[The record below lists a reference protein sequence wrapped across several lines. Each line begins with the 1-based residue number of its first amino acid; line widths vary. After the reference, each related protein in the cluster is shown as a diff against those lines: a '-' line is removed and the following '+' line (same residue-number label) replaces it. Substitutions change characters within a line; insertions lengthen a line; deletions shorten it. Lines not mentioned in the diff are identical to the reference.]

1 MRWGAVLLSKV
12 RALAALSGLRRP
24 RSRLLL
30 GLTGRLGR
38 PLLAG
43 LATTLLLR
51 PLLTWLR
58 LPALLAVLLL
68 ALAHSIPPA
77 E

>member
-1 MRWGAVLLSKV
+1 V
-12 RALAALSGLRRP
+12 
-24 RSRLLL
+24 L
-30 GLTGRLGR
+30 GLTGRLRR

-58 LPALLAVLLL
+58 LPALIALLLL
-68 ALAHSIPPA
+68 ALAHSIPPV